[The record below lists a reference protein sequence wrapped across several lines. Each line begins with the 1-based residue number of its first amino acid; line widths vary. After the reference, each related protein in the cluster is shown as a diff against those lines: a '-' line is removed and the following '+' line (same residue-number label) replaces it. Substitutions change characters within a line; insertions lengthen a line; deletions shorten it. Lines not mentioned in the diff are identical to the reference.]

1 MIGALTIVVVL
12 LSSCSMG
19 APVRVLKKDQ
29 MMATASIG
37 GPIVPTKSPIGFVP
51 YLTAGGAY
59 GVTDDL
65 TYHGNVHLL
74 MAAFGVLGLDAGAS
88 VRALHQDGVTP
99 EITVSGRVIAFS
111 DMVKLQNVRLYPD
124 MQVTASWEIAP
135 QSLVY
140 AGTHATWQAL
150 GPVDMTSLLFSPMVG
165 TQIPVSDK
173 FSLQGELIWQAA
185 NVNTMAGIVEG
196 ESSIRGHGSFGVFI
210 GGVLWL

>member
-1 MIGALTIVVVL
+1 MTILVL

-19 APVRVLKKDQ
+19 TPVRVLKQDQ
-29 MMATASIG
+29 MMATASVG
-37 GPIVPTKSPIGFVP
+37 GPVAPQKSPVGFVP
-51 YLTAGGAY
+51 YLTVGGAY

-65 TYHGNVHLL
+65 TYHGSVHLL

-88 VRALHQDGVTP
+88 VRALHQDGFTP
-99 EITVSGRVIAFS
+99 EVTVGGRLIAFS

-124 MQVTASWEIAP
+124 MQVTASWEVAP
-135 QSLVY
+135 RSLVY

-150 GPVDMTSLLFSPMVG
+150 GPVDVESLLLSPMVG
-165 TQIPVSDK
+165 AQVPLSSQ

-185 NVNTMAGIVEG
+185 NVNTSAGIIEG
-196 ESSIRGHGSFGVFI
+196 QTSINGHGSFGVFL

>member
-1 MIGALTIVVVL
+1 
-12 LSSCSMG
+12 
-19 APVRVLKKDQ
+19 
-29 MMATASIG
+29 
-37 GPIVPTKSPIGFVP
+37 
-51 YLTAGGAY
+51 
-59 GVTDDL
+59 
-65 TYHGNVHLL
+65 

-150 GPVDMTSLLFSPMVG
+150 GPVDVTSLLLSPMVG